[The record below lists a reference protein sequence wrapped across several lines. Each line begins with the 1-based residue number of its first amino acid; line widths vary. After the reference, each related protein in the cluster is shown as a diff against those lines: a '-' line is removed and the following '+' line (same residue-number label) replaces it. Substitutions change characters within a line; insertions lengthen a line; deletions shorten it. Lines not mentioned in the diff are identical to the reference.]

1 MQVLGYRCLQ
11 TGLTE
16 ISFDKSLMKQDGK
29 VALFV
34 KNLEEAGVHLKE
46 PQQYKPAYP
55 WDQYRPQK
63 PWEIVE

>member
-1 MQVLGYRCLQ
+1 
-11 TGLTE
+11 
-16 ISFDKSLMKQDGK
+16 MKQDGK